1 MGIDDIAVRLENRIP
16 VVDIFVELKNSSL
29 FLKTRCFD
37 NSKTSRAIKTSVTV
51 N

>member
-29 FLKTRCFD
+29 FKNKMLWQF
-37 NSKTSRAIKTSVTV
+37 
-51 N
+51 

>member
-16 VVDIFVELKNSSL
+16 VVDIFVELQNSSL
-29 FLKTRCFD
+29 LKTRCFD
-37 NSKTSRAIKTSVTV
+37 NSKTFRAIKTSVTM